1 MRLYQLPQA
10 ECCARRGEA
19 DETPTKAR
27 ERAMAGRRAGESRS
41 NKKAE
46 VIALLKRPQGVTLA
60 EIVKTTDWR
69 SNTVEIFESCRR

>member
-27 ERAMAGRRAGESRS
+27 ERAMAGRRGGEART

-46 VIALLKRPQGVTLA
+46 VIALWKGPRALRWPK
-60 EIVKTTDWR
+60 
-69 SNTVEIFESCRR
+69 S